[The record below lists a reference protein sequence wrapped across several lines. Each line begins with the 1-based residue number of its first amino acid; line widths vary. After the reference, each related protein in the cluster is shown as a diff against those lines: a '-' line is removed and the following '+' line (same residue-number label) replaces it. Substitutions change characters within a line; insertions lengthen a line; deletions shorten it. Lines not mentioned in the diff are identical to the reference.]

1 MPLRSGALFGFGAR
15 SDDPMY
21 LRESFF
27 CTIAFFIVAVKR
39 LFTRHLKE
47 TDMNVLDQNIRGVG
61 HDFSQTTELGNAL
74 KQAREIVGY
83 SVDDLAVTCGL
94 TVLEITRI
102 ELGVDADEAKLRR
115 IGAALQVDW
124 TAL

>member
-1 MPLRSGALFGFGAR
+1 MNLRDQDFG
-15 SDDPMY
+15 
-21 LRESFF
+21 
-27 CTIAFFIVAVKR
+27 
-39 LFTRHLKE
+39 
-47 TDMNVLDQNIRGVG
+47 GVD

-94 TVLEITRI
+94 TALEITRI

-124 TAL
+124 TALS